1 MSGSFVR
8 PCGLLGGPTLPLSLL
23 TNSHALS
30 VGSTSQLSTMNS
42 PISNPNSNA
51 LELSQIMKL
60 LHTLAV
66 HSTSDYVAVG
76 NTQTPYP
83 LWIAESWRLLRW
95 AEPTSSLFFALAA

>member
-1 MSGSFVR
+1 MAQPYVR

-23 TNSHALS
+23 SQCIYNSPNPS
-30 VGSTSQLSTMNS
+30 STMNAINS
-42 PISNPNSNA
+42 PISNPNSNS
-51 LELSQIMKL
+51 LELSQIMRL

-76 NTQTPYP
+76 NTLTPYP
-83 LWIAESWRLLRW
+83 LWIAESWRILRW